1 MWRRSRSRSRSWDFN
16 NPSASSTARACLRD
30 RAASCAVNYTPPM
43 GLLGNGALMCRK
55 AF

>member
-1 MWRRSRSRSRSWDFN
+1 MQSPSLTWDFN
-16 NPSASSTARACLRD
+16 NPSASLAARACLRD

-43 GLLGNGALMCRK
+43 GLLGSGALMWGK